1 MANGPMLKKP
11 KIMEP
16 CLQFRECGSCAR
28 FYSSLFYFNFYFILI
43 YFIPSEIFSSVIPY
57 STLFVLYF
65 NTFYCMIQ
73 SEAGDGTGFEAIDS
87 FFLLIVATSTV
98 PSVSSAPFVVFD
110 PAF

>member
-1 MANGPMLKKP
+1 
-11 KIMEP
+11 
-16 CLQFRECGSCAR
+16 
-28 FYSSLFYFNFYFILI
+28 
-43 YFIPSEIFSSVIPY
+43 
-57 STLFVLYF
+57 
-65 NTFYCMIQ
+65 MIQ